1 MKKSLLV
8 CMFLA
13 VGCAHAA
20 SYTQWVQGVS
30 ETSGWTDYNKSSA
43 PGDDKLCWAAAASNV
58 INWWQNRYQTPAAAP
73 KGEAIWS
80 TFKSSVSE
88 DVRGAS
94 QCGFQWWLTGIYDI
108 YSTYS
113 ETSGDYDYRYAYTGI
128 NPGDPV
134 AIQNETINKK
144 SGFEGYYRDLEGS
157 IPHTP
162 GWSPWN
168 ETLSQFFS
176 NEMGYA
182 VISSTDETMSPITT
196 MSALS
201 LSVRDCI
208 SHGAGATL
216 GLSPLTGG
224 IGHAVT
230 LWGAQFGDENVL
242 EGVWLTDSDDNED
255 RMFYASLT
263 TKALTFNMSTTDEN
277 DSAIEWKETRNYLVL
292 ETEDGWLN
300 DMRIDEFSFYN
311 TSVSDTWGLV
321 LVPEPATATLSL
333 LALAG
338 LVARRRR

>member
-1 MKKSLLV
+1 
-8 CMFLA
+8 MFLA

-20 SYTQWVQGVS
+20 SYTQWVRGVS
-30 ETSGWTDYNKSSA
+30 ETSGWTDYNKSPASGD
-43 PGDDKLCWAAAASNV
+43 GDDKLCWAAAASNV

-88 DVRGAS
+88 DVVGAA

-108 YSTYS
+108 YSTDS
-113 ETSGDYDYRYAYTGI
+113 ETPEKYDYRYAYTGI

-134 AIQNETINKK
+134 AIENETINQE

-162 GWSPWN
+162 EYFPWN

-176 NEMGYA
+176 KEVGYA
-182 VISSTDETMSPITT
+182 VTSSTNEAERPITS

-216 GLSPLTGG
+216 GLSPRTGG

-255 RMFYASLT
+255 RMFYAELT

-277 DSAIEWKETRNYLVL
+277 GSEIKWEETRNYLVL